1 MHAGSHARFTSRR
14 ACRRAGGACGT
25 PRLAG
30 VGVTNLSLGPT
41 ASRRARWLKPCALQP
56 VLLLHPERFRP
67 GPCLRLAVC
76 ARRRRR
82 ALSQL
87 LIQPTML
94 LISIGLRLAAPSA
107 GASNLLFLL
116 PCQVLASL
124 FFLVWARPLLLLSIA
139 PSETFAVAAAWH
151 AYNAMCRPNVSHLLT
166 RVCRPQLCR

>member
-1 MHAGSHARFTSRR
+1 
-14 ACRRAGGACGT
+14 
-25 PRLAG
+25 
-30 VGVTNLSLGPT
+30 
-41 ASRRARWLKPCALQP
+41 
-56 VLLLHPERFRP
+56 
-67 GPCLRLAVC
+67 
-76 ARRRRR
+76 
-82 ALSQL
+82 
-87 LIQPTML
+87 ML

-166 RVCRPQLCR
+166 HVEVVSLLVRGLLVENLVTLLVENLVFFSSGTVASLRRQE